1 MKKYFC
7 DFQVWCIRIIWSPY
21 TYTYIQKRTYPISQ
35 GFLLVLLMCTWTF
48 YLSLYMSK
56 QKHYF
61 ANKGLS
67 SQGYGFS
74 SGHVWLWEL
83 DWEESRAPKNW
94 CFWTVVLDK
103 TESPLDCKEIILKEI
118 SPGVHWKDWCHLMQ
132 RVVSLKRPW
141 CWEGLGAGGEGEDR
155 GWDGIWMPSLTWWT
169 DMSLSKLWE
178 LVMDRE
184 AWRAVIHGVTK
195 SQTRLS
201 NWTELNFILSTLR
214 FEKRAHINS
223 PFSLD
228 SLWY

>member
-83 DWEESRAPKNW
+83 DWEESWAPKNW

-118 SPGVHWKDWCHLMQ
+118 SPGC
-132 RVVSLKRPW
+132 SL
-141 CWEGLGAGGEGEDR
+141 EGLMPPHAKSCLLEKTLMLGGIGGRRRR
-155 GWDGIWMPSLTWWT
+155 GRQRMRWHLDAIT
-169 DMSLSKLWE
+169 DL
-178 LVMDRE
+178 MDRHE
-184 AWRAVIHGVTK
+184 
-195 SQTRLS
+195 
-201 NWTELNFILSTLR
+201 
-214 FEKRAHINS
+214 FE
-223 PFSLD
+223 
-228 SLWY
+228 